1 MLCSDR
7 HSRASFSIVFSCSLS
22 PQEYFLT
29 LVPSLFHLFVL
40 LVAPG
45 PAAINLLMM
54 QQHTYYLLSFVQFC
68 SHTFFLLSC
77 IHFFSLALTIIAP
90 YSLFSLALSPHT
102 RRSNFLHVCVCS
114 LSSSFLYL
122 CVCLPLLII

>member
-1 MLCSDR
+1 MLGSDR
-7 HSRASFSIVFSCSLS
+7 HSRASFSIVFSFSLS

-29 LVPSLFHLFVL
+29 LVPSLFHLFFL

-68 SHTFFLLSC
+68 SHTFFYSHAFIFFLSLSRLSLL
-77 IHFFSLALTIIAP
+77 IVYFLSL
-90 YSLFSLALSPHT
+90 S
-102 RRSNFLHVCVCS
+102 RRTHHAQIFYMCVCS
-114 LSSSFLYL
+114 LFSSFLHF
-122 CVCLPLLII
+122 CVCVFLY